1 MNYYIFIDESGHI
14 STSNTD
20 TVFVLG
26 SFATNEYINIE
37 KKIKSWFYNKYL
49 KKFRSQSEI
58 KWSSDIK
65 EDLRL
70 KTLKYIRNLNIDIS
84 YAYLTKKDI
93 YKHYSKNKKIYTEKL
108 YIDLLINLLKQ
119 YNLENKINIYIYCDR
134 WRLKNMTINQF
145 KESIKLKLSDI
156 CKIGTI
162 INIEM
167 IDSTTSLSIQ
177 VADWIAGAMY
187 RFLNKGHL
195 WCEIGDIFNLP
206 YPKP

>member
-1 MNYYIFIDESGHI
+1 MHYYIFIDESGHI

-37 KKIKSWFYNKYL
+37 KKIKSWFYNKYP

-65 EDLRL
+65 DDLRL
-70 KTLKYIRNLNIDIS
+70 KTLKYITNLNIDIS

-93 YKHYSKNKKIYTEKL
+93 YKHYSKNKKIYIEKL

-119 YNLENKINIYIYCDR
+119 YNLENKIIIYIYCDR
-134 WRLKNMTINQF
+134 
-145 KESIKLKLSDI
+145 
-156 CKIGTI
+156 
-162 INIEM
+162 
-167 IDSTTSLSIQ
+167 
-177 VADWIAGAMY
+177 
-187 RFLNKGHL
+187 
-195 WCEIGDIFNLP
+195 
-206 YPKP
+206 